1 MELKRLATEA
11 IPGALAKAERYRLL
25 NEPEQAESICLD
37 ILAAD
42 PKNREARVMLLLS
55 VTDQFGKRSAVSV
68 RDAQVLLHELTT
80 DYDRE
85 YYGGLICERWARA
98 QIEAKLPGHA
108 THAWLTAAMAHY
120 GRAEGLA
127 AAGNQDAVLRW
138 NACVRVLAQHPELS
152 EKDSG
157 TETFDEPPV

>member
-1 MELKRLATEA
+1 MELKRLGSDA

-42 PKNREARVMLLLS
+42 ARNREARVMLLLS
-55 VTDQFGKRSAVSV
+55 LTDQFGKRSAVSV
-68 RDAQVLLHELTT
+68 RDAQALVAELAAE
-80 DYDRE
+80 YDRE
-85 YYGGLICERWARA
+85 YYAGLICERWARA

-108 THAWLTAAMAHY
+108 TYGWLVAAMKHY
-120 GRAEGLA
+120 GHAEALA

-138 NACVRVLAQHPELS
+138 NACVRVLEQHPELS
-152 EKDSG
+152 EKEDG
-157 TETFDEPPV
+157 ADTFDEPPV